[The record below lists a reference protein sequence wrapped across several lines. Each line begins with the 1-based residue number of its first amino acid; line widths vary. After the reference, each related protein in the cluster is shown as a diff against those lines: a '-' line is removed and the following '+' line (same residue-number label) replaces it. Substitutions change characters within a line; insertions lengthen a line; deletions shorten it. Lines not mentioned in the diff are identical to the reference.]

1 MKPLK
6 LSVCVPPGQIR
17 IFLMIVLDAVP
28 YRKMVLI
35 QDLQDYF
42 DMTGNVLVSLGL
54 LSLGKRRLR
63 VGILL
68 TSINT

>member
-1 MKPLK
+1 
-6 LSVCVPPGQIR
+6 
-17 IFLMIVLDAVP
+17 MIVLDAVP

-54 LSLGKRRLR
+54 FSLGKRRLR
-63 VGILL
+63 VG
-68 TSINT
+68 SY

>member
-1 MKPLK
+1 MSEERIKPLK
-6 LSVCVPPGQIR
+6 LSIWVPGQIR

-54 LSLGKRRLR
+54 FSLGKRRLR
-63 VGILL
+63 VG
-68 TSINT
+68 SY